1 MGSLYQRGNIW
12 WVKYYR
18 NSRPI
23 RESTHSNKKMVAR
36 KLLERREGEISLGLT
51 PGSMFSRVSFDDLAE
66 GILRDYKIN
75 QKKSLKRADLSV
87 RTLKK
92 YFSGMKATQ
101 ITTPVIE
108 KYILQRVDD
117 GLANSSINRELA
129 ALKRMFNLGY
139 KQTPPIINRVPHI
152 PRLKENNVRK
162 GFFEHWEFV
171 ALKGAL
177 PDYLKGFIVFAYRS
191 GWRISEIA
199 SLTWSQVDRHEGIVR
214 LEAGDSKNAEA
225 RTLYLDEELKNVLN
239 HQWSLRKKSRKI
251 LPYVFL
257 NEYGTD
263 RIKRF
268 DKAWKKACR
277 EAGISVK
284 IFHDFRRT
292 AVRNMVR
299 SGIPERV
306 AMLVSGHKTRSVFDR
321 YNIVND
327 EDLKLAAERHSAYLQ
342 AQNGHNLGTVQ
353 KIGEDK
359 QKSGSHN
366 CSKKLKKN
374 ECACSS
380 AG

>member
-1 MGSLYQRGNIW
+1 
-12 WVKYYR
+12 
-18 NSRPI
+18 
-23 RESTHSNKKMVAR
+23 MVAR
-36 KLLERREGEISLGLT
+36 KLLERREGEISLGLI
-51 PGSMFSRVSFDDLAE
+51 PGAIFSRVSFDELAE
-66 GILRDYKIN
+66 GLLRDYKIN

-92 YFSGMKATQ
+92 FFSGMKATQ
-101 ITTPVIE
+101 IITPVIE
-108 KYILQRVDD
+108 KYILQRVSD
-117 GLANSSINRELA
+117 GVKNSTINRELA

-171 ALKGAL
+171 ALKEAL
-177 PDYLKGFIVFAYRS
+177 PEHLKGFIVFAYRS

-214 LEAGDSKNAEA
+214 LEADESKNAEA
-225 RTLYLDEELKNVLN
+225 RTLYLDEELKNVL
-239 HQWSLRKKSRKI
+239 HSQWTLRKRGRKM
-251 LPYVFL
+251 LPYVFR

-263 RIKRF
+263 KVKRF

-277 EAGISVK
+277 EAGIGVK

-299 SGIPERV
+299 SGVPERV

-327 EDLKLAAERHSAYLQ
+327 EDLKLAAERHSAYLR
-342 AQNGHNLGTVQ
+342 AQNGHNLGTVT
-353 KIGEDK
+353 KFGENPGK
-359 QKSGSHN
+359 EKSPKYAETLE
-366 CSKKLKKN
+366 KKRVRL
-374 ECACSS
+374 
-380 AG
+380 

>member
-1 MGSLYQRGNIW
+1 VGSLYQRGNIW

-23 RESTHSNKKMVAR
+23 RESSHSAKKMVAR

-51 PGSMFSRVSFDDLAE
+51 PGSIFSKVNFNELAE
-66 GILRDYKIN
+66 GLLRDYRIN

-87 RTLKK
+87 RTLKRH
-92 YFSGMKATQ
+92 FSGMKATQ

-117 GLANSSINRELA
+117 GMANSSINRELA

-199 SLTWSQVDRHEGIVR
+199 SLTWSQVDRHKGIVR
-214 LEAGDSKNAEA
+214 LEASDSKNAEA

-277 EAGISVK
+277 EAEISVK

-327 EDLKLAAERHSAYLQ
+327 EDLKLASERHSAYLQ

>member
-1 MGSLYQRGNIW
+1 MMKTGRGWHGLQPVPSCARHLQDGGIKVGSLYQRGNIW

-117 GLANSSINRELA
+117 GVANSSINRELA

-199 SLTWSQVDRHEGIVR
+199 CLTWSQVDRHEGIVR
-214 LEAGDSKNAEA
+214 LEVSDSKNAEA

-263 RIKRF
+263 RVKRF
-268 DKAWKKACR
+268 DKA
-277 EAGISVK
+277 
-284 IFHDFRRT
+284 
-292 AVRNMVR
+292 
-299 SGIPERV
+299 
-306 AMLVSGHKTRSVFDR
+306 
-321 YNIVND
+321 
-327 EDLKLAAERHSAYLQ
+327 
-342 AQNGHNLGTVQ
+342 
-353 KIGEDK
+353 
-359 QKSGSHN
+359 
-366 CSKKLKKN
+366 
-374 ECACSS
+374 
-380 AG
+380 